1 MKFRDEKIDFRDKK
15 MEANW
20 LKVIWTIETRKRTL
34 DTGAK
39 KWRLE
44 APLHGLKKR
53 KVENCLKYMENLS
66 KVESCNKEQEKLEQS
81 RDLEKY

>member
-1 MKFRDEKIDFRDKK
+1 MKFRDEKIDFRHKK

-20 LKVIWTIETRKRTL
+20 LEVIWSIETRKRTL

-39 KWRLE
+39 KWRLK

-53 KVENCLKYMENLS
+53 KVENYLKYMENLS
-66 KVESCNKEQEKLEQS
+66 KLESCNKEQEKLDQS